1 MTTTMTQRCLVVA
14 NPVAGAV
21 TTDLIGEVAER
32 CGKAYEVVGTELT
45 RRAGGAR
52 ELVADAFTRPDPPR
66 LVVAVGG
73 DGTAREAAEGMARA
87 LGRWPHGAG
96 PGPASDAP
104 ALLILPAGTGNSS
117 ARAIWGDRTWEDV
130 VTRALT
136 GPARVRHLDLMRLV
150 EADRAVML
158 GASAGFIAAVTEAAL
173 AHTDIPGRDRY
184 LQAMAATFASYRPYA
199 GGVLVDGEPLHEGA
213 TTLVT
218 VGGARHRVGTFEVLP
233 RSVLDDGELD
243 VCAVR
248 GWSSDE
254 ERAELATH
262 IMAGTHLGHP
272 GVYYGRGRRIELT
285 RTDGE
290 PLCFEHDGEMWT
302 GAAGSLTLEVVPGAV
317 PVLAPVEAVAG

>member
-21 TTDLIGEVAER
+21 TTDLIGQVAER
-32 CGKAYEVVGTELT
+32 CGKAYEVVETELT
-45 RRAGGAR
+45 AHAGGAGQ
-52 ELVADAFTRPDPPR
+52 LLADAITRPEPPQ
-66 LVVAVGG
+66 LVVVVGG

-87 LGRWPHGAG
+87 LGRWPIGAG
-96 PGPASDAP
+96 SGTVADTP

-117 ARAIWGDRTWEDV
+117 ARSIWGDCSWEDV

-158 GASAGFIAAVTEAAL
+158 GASAGFIATVTENAL
-173 AHTDIPGRDRY
+173 AHTDIPGRERY
-184 LQAMAATFASYRPYA
+184 LRAMATTFASYRPYA
-199 GGVLVDGEPLHEGA
+199 GRVVVDGTLIHEGA

-218 VGGARHRVGTFEVLP
+218 IGGARHRVGTFEVLP

-248 GWSSDE
+248 GWSSEE
-254 ERAELATH
+254 ERAELAQL
-262 IMAGTHLGHP
+262 IMSGSHLGHP
-272 GVYYGRGRRIELT
+272 GVFSARGRRVELT
-285 RTDGE
+285 RIDGE

-302 GAAGSLTLEVVPGAV
+302 GAAGTVTLDVVPGAV
-317 PVLAPVEAVAG
+317 PVLAPVEPIAG

>member
-1 MTTTMTQRCLVVA
+1 MTSMTRRCLVVA
-14 NPVAGAV
+14 NPVAGTV
-21 TTDLIGEVAER
+21 TTDLIGEVVDR
-32 CGKAYEVVGTELT
+32 LGKACELVETELT
-45 RRAGGAR
+45 GRAGGAR
-52 ELVADAFTRPDPPR
+52 ELVADALARPSPPH

-87 LGRWPHGAG
+87 LGRLARDARR
-96 PGPASDAP
+96 GPARDTP

-117 ARAIWGDRTWEDV
+117 ARAIWGDRGWQDV
-130 VTRALT
+130 VDHALT

-150 EADRAVML
+150 EADRAVLL
-158 GASAGFIAAVTEAAL
+158 GASAGFIAAVTEAAK
-173 AHTDIPGRDRY
+173 AHPDIPGRERY
-184 LQAMAATFASYRPYA
+184 LRAMATTFASFRPYA
-199 GGVLVDGEPLHEGA
+199 GKVLVDGEPLHEGA

-248 GWSSDE
+248 GWSGE
-254 ERAELATH
+254 RERAELAGH

-272 GVYYGRGRRIELT
+272 GVYYGRGRRVELI

-290 PLCFEHDGEMWT
+290 PLCFEHDGERWT
-302 GAAGSLTLEVVPGAV
+302 AAADRLTLDVVPGAV
-317 PVLAPVEAVAG
+317 PVLAPIEAPAG